1 MAKITSVNKV
11 VSRFDTATQAQRTL
25 FKRFRRFDDIFNTT
39 FSTSYSTPSG
49 SKVFVPTAWSAIET
63 LVPRMLNR
71 NPSINYIPIG
81 SDDLVKAKKSSQL
94 FSYWYNKSDAFEPL
108 VQMVKAAL
116 IYGTSF
122 GKLTWKF
129 ETTKK
134 KMRNEEGKVVEDVVV
149 SYDDPYLEYVNIYDI
164 FVDPQATSL
173 DDARWVIHRIYTSL
187 SDLEK
192 QQADMERNIK
202 QLEEAGMEDVAETIV
217 PFQNLKALKSKVSG
231 SVDRSQE
238 EIDKRQTLGID
249 TTAKDD
255 TVDEVVLL
263 EMWDKQTKTV
273 TLVAKDYNILLREQP
288 FPYWHDDFPFIMMVD
303 SVVPGEF
310 WGRGEIEPIEKIQA
324 VINTVTNQR
333 VDNVN
338 MILNLMWKARPTVD
352 DEELVPMQGQ
362 IIHVEDLSDV
372 EPIQFPN
379 VTTRAFEE
387 LGFWRQQVQ
396 EILGI
401 TDYIRGMRTPSDETL
416 GEVQI
421 KTAQANFR
429 FQHKIQLFEK
439 ITLKRLGY
447 LVLSLYQQYLT
458 EEKEIR
464 IFGEEGVIYTKVS
477 PADILGEYDVV
488 PEAGS
493 TAPDPNDVTKEEL
506 VNFYM
511 LVKDDPLWNKREVA
525 KRVAEK
531 FGFRN
536 VENVINEVEEQPIAT
551 PQEGQEGEVKPEEG
565 GGATSTGFDLLNIPT
580 TAQLGGVPP
589 LIRPEELTGEV

>member
-1 MAKITSVNKV
+1 MPTKADVKKTL
-11 VSRFDTATQAQRTL
+11 SRFDIAQQSQRTL
-25 FKRFRRFDDIFNTT
+25 FNRFRRFDDIFNAT
-39 FSTSYSTPSG
+39 FSSNITLPNG
-49 SKVFVPTAWSAIET
+49 SKVFVPTAWSAVET

-71 NPSINYIPIG
+71 NPTINYIPVG
-81 SDDLVKAKKSSQL
+81 SDDVVKAKKSSQL
-94 FSYWYNKSDAFEPL
+94 FSYWYNKSDAFETL

-122 GKLTWKF
+122 GKITWKF

-134 KMRNEEGKVVEDVVV
+134 KFRDEEGKVKEDVVV
-149 SYDDPYLEYVNIYDI
+149 TYDDPDFEYINIYDI

-173 DDARWVIHRIYTSL
+173 DDCRWIIHRIYTTISE
-187 SDLEK
+187 LEK

-202 QLEEAGMEDVAETIV
+202 QLKEAGMEEVAETIV
-217 PFQNLKALKSKVSG
+217 PYVNLRALKAKVKG
-231 SVDRSQE
+231 SVDRSQQE
-238 EIDKRQTLGID
+238 VDKRKTLGID
-249 TTAKDD
+249 TTIKDD
-255 TVDEVVLL
+255 TVDEVELL
-263 EMWDKQTKTV
+263 EMWDRQTKTV
-273 TLVAKDYNILLREQP
+273 TLIAKDYDILLRQYP
-288 FPYWHDDFPFIMMVD
+288 FPYWHDDYPFVMMID

-333 VDNVN
+333 IDNVN
-338 MILNLMWKARPTVD
+338 MILNLMWKAKPTVD
-352 DEELVPMQGQ
+352 DAELVPMQGQ
-362 IIHVEDLSDV
+362 IIHVNDLADV
-372 EPIQFPN
+372 EPIEFPN
-379 VTTRAFEE
+379 VTGRAFEE
-387 LGFWRQQVQ
+387 LGFWRQQIQ

-401 TDYIRGMRTPSDETL
+401 TDYIRGMKTPTDETL

-458 EEKEIR
+458 DEKEIR
-464 IFGEEGVIYTKVS
+464 IFGEDGVVYTSVT
-477 PADILGEYDVV
+477 PQDIVGEYDVV

-493 TAPDPNDVTKEEL
+493 TAPDPHDVTKEEL

-511 LVKDDPLWNKREVA
+511 LIKDDPLWKKEEVA
-525 KRVAEK
+525 KRIAEK

-536 VENVINEVEEQPIAT
+536 VENVINEMGEQP
-551 PQEGQEGEVKPEEG
+551 PMQGGEELDMSGTTAQPPTREPITEVRV
-565 GGATSTGFDLLNIPT
+565 PT
-580 TAQLGGVPP
+580 TAELGGVPP
-589 LIRPEELTGEV
+589 LIRPEELG